1 MKPTRMNVKSYFP
14 VLRGLRAP
22 LVSTMGSFL
31 KEHRNQ
37 LAALLAM
44 VVCFA
49 DVSWGQ
55 VSATAPQPPGSASLA
70 DSLKRAGAGETQLH
84 IFYVHGMGISTSKH
98 NAGTQNFEVSEA
110 FRKTLC
116 KVMGCTTNE
125 LEGRSYANEG
135 AFAPDAAPPPLS
147 YFGEDVW
154 KRESNDWHAAAPFVN
169 HYKLVSNSGTTI
181 YVHELNWWPL
191 VFAAKCRQI
200 LAKDAALVGLDKKHF
215 ETCAAKTVE
224 DSTHPNRFTSYAWI
238 SKSDIQERQRPWPS
252 PAKLNRSLK
261 RDILDWG
268 FADALLA
275 VGPMQEYL
283 IEGIRQIVLASV
295 TPTENQE
302 YVLVSH
308 SLGSYL
314 IFSALDLE
322 DNPQHETASN
332 RKSRAE
338 KVLAQTS
345 HVYLMANQVRLL
357 ELADLGNTK
366 NGSLITHFE
375 HWSRLRAQA
384 HQDPPRIVAWSD
396 PDDLLT
402 WQVPDPD
409 QAKAEGVDVNNRP
422 AENATRWFWV
432 LESPH
437 KAHVN
442 YEENKDVI
450 RVMVPK
456 PSAHPASGTKAADSS
471 TPPKTE

>member
-1 MKPTRMNVKSYFP
+1 MCY
-14 VLRGLRAP
+14 AP
-22 LVSTMGSFL
+22 SGDVARNSPGSTMGSCL

-37 LAALLAM
+37 LAALLAIL
-44 VVCFA
+44 VCFA

-55 VSATAPQPPGSASLA
+55 VSATAPQPQGSASLT
-70 DSLKRAGAGETQLH
+70 DSLKRAGTGGTQLH

-98 NAGTQNFEVSEA
+98 NAGTQNFEVSES
-110 FRKTLC
+110 FRKSLC
-116 KVMGCTTNE
+116 KVMRCTTNE
-125 LEGRSYANEG
+125 LQGRSYANEG

-154 KRESNDWHAAAPFVN
+154 KRDSNDWHAAAPFVN
-169 HYKLVSNSGTTI
+169 HYKLVTKSGTSI
-181 YVHELNWWPL
+181 YVDEVNWWPL

-200 LAKDAALVGLDKKHF
+200 LAKEAALVDLDKKHF

-238 SKSDIQERQRPWPS
+238 TKDDVQQRRRPWPN
-252 PAKLNRSLK
+252 PAVLNRSLK

-268 FADALLA
+268 FADVLLA
-275 VGPMQEYL
+275 VGPMQEY
-283 IEGIRQIVLASV
+283 IVDGIREVVLASV
-295 TPTENQE
+295 SPAENQE
-302 YVLVSH
+302 YVVVSH

-322 DNPQHETASN
+322 SGPQPVPSSN
-332 RKSRAE
+332 WRDRFE
-338 KVLAQTS
+338 KVLSQTS
-345 HVYLMANQVRLL
+345 HAYFMANQVRLL

-366 NGSLITHFE
+366 NGNLITHLE

-402 WQVPDPD
+402 WQLPDPD
-409 QAKAEGVDVNNRP
+409 QAKAGGINVTNRP
-422 AENATRWFWV
+422 AENATRWFW
-432 LESPH
+432 LFESPE

-442 YEENKDVI
+442 YEENKHVI

-456 PSAHPASGTKAADSS
+456 PNAHPAKQASGTKAADSS
-471 TPPKTE
+471 TPPKHK